1 MFDIIAVDISGRHK
15 VKDEYLMVCAAVAAS
30 VTADHIEK
38 VNQIALRSFR
48 SSSAPDILYVV
59 KMVEDT
65 VSELKFS
72 GTIVTEAGDFY
83 NKPQWL
89 IDNMFTHDFKYQESL
104 SERRCIEIA
113 HHVSL
118 SSRKL
123 LLKELGIQ

>member
-15 VKDEYLMVCAAVAAS
+15 VNNEYLMVCAAVAVS

-48 SSSAPDILYVV
+48 SRSAPDIQLVV
-59 KMVEDT
+59 KMVETT
-65 VSELKFS
+65 VSELKS
-72 GTIVTEAGDFY
+72 DGVIVTEAGDFY

-89 IDNMFTHDFKYQESL
+89 IDSMFTRDFKYQESI

-113 HHVSL
+113 HHASL

-123 LLKELGIQ
+123 LLKELDIQ

>member
-15 VKDEYLMVCAAVAAS
+15 INDEYLMVCAAVAAS

-38 VNQIALRSFR
+38 INQITLRSFR
-48 SSSAPDILYVV
+48 SKSAPDVQFVV
-59 KMVEDT
+59 KMVETT
-65 VSELKFS
+65 VSELKS
-72 GTIVTEAGDFY
+72 DGTIVTEAGDFY

-89 IDNMFTHDFKYQESL
+89 IDSMFTRDFKYQESL

-113 HHVSL
+113 HHASL

-123 LLKELGIQ
+123 LLKELDIQ

>member
-15 VKDEYLMVCAAVAAS
+15 VKDGYFMVCAAVSAS
-30 VTADHIEK
+30 VTADHVEK
-38 VNQIALRSFR
+38 VNQIAIRTFR
-48 SSSAPDILYVV
+48 SRSAPEVPDVV
-59 KMVEDT
+59 KMVEET

-72 GTIVTEAGDFY
+72 GTLVTEAGDFY

-89 IDNMFTHDFKYQESL
+89 IDSMFSHELKYQESL

-123 LLKELGIQ
+123 LLKELDIQ

>member
-15 VKDEYLMVCAAVAAS
+15 VNDEYLMVCAAVAAS

-38 VNQIALRSFR
+38 VNQITLRTFR
-48 SSSAPDILYVV
+48 SKSAPDIQSVV
-59 KMVEDT
+59 KMIETT
-65 VSELKFS
+65 VSELQFD

-89 IDNMFTHDFKYQESL
+89 IDSMFTRDFKYQESL

-113 HHVSL
+113 HHASL

-123 LLKELGIQ
+123 LLKELEIQ

>member
-15 VKDEYLMVCAAVAAS
+15 NGDEYLMVCAVVAAS
-30 VTADHIEK
+30 VTADHVEK
-38 VNQIALRSFR
+38 VNQIAIRSFR
-48 SSSAPDILYVV
+48 SRSAPDIPYVV
-59 KMVEDT
+59 KMIEDT
-65 VSELKFS
+65 VSELRFS
-72 GTIVTEAGDFY
+72 GTIVTEAGDMY

-89 IDNMFTHDFKYQESL
+89 IDSMFSDDFKYQESL

>member
-38 VNQIALRSFR
+38 VNQITIRSFR
-48 SSSAPDILYVV
+48 SRSPPDIPYVV
-59 KMVEDT
+59 KMIEET
-65 VSELKFS
+65 VSELKFK
-72 GTIVTEAGDFY
+72 GTIVTEAGDMY
-83 NKPQWL
+83 NKPQWV
-89 IDNMFTHDFKYQESL
+89 IDSMFSYDFKYQESL

-118 SSRKL
+118 GSRKL
-123 LLKELGIQ
+123 LLKELDIL

>member
-15 VKDEYLMVCAAVAAS
+15 VNDEYLMVCAAVAAS
-30 VTADHIEK
+30 VTADHVEK
-38 VNQIALRSFR
+38 VNQIAIRSFR
-48 SSSAPDILYVV
+48 SSSAPDVPDVV
-59 KMVEDT
+59 RMVEDT
-65 VSELKFS
+65 VSELKFK
-72 GTIVTEAGDFY
+72 GTIVTEAGDMY

-89 IDNMFTHDFKYQESL
+89 IDSMFEQDFKYQESL

-123 LLKELGIQ
+123 ILKELGI

>member
-15 VKDEYLMVCAAVAAS
+15 VNDEYLMVCAAVAAS

-38 VNQIALRSFR
+38 VNQIVLRSFR
-48 SSSAPDILYVV
+48 SKSAPDVPFVV
-59 KMVEDT
+59 KMVETT
-65 VSELKFS
+65 VSELQFG

-89 IDNMFTHDFKYQESL
+89 INSMFTQDIKYQESL

-113 HHVSL
+113 HHASL

>member
-15 VKDEYLMVCAAVAAS
+15 VNDEYLMVCAAVAAS

-38 VNQIALRSFR
+38 INQITLRTFR
-48 SSSAPDILYVV
+48 SKSAPDIQSVV
-59 KMVEDT
+59 KMIETT
-65 VSELKFS
+65 VSELQFN

-89 IDNMFTHDFKYQESL
+89 INSMFTRDFKYQESL
-104 SERRCIEIA
+104 SERRSIEIA
-113 HHVSL
+113 HHASL

-123 LLKELGIQ
+123 LLKELEIQ

>member
-1 MFDIIAVDISGRHK
+1 MFDIIAVDISGRHR
-15 VKDEYLMVCAAVAAS
+15 VNDEYLMVCAAVAAS
-30 VTADHIEK
+30 VTADHVEK
-38 VNQIALRSFR
+38 VNQIAIRSFKSR
-48 SSSAPDILYVV
+48 SAPDVQDVV
-59 KMVEDT
+59 RMVEDT
-65 VSELKFS
+65 VSELKFD

-89 IDNMFTHDFKYQESL
+89 IDSMFSHELKYQESL

>member
-15 VKDEYLMVCAAVAAS
+15 VNDEYLMVCAAVAAS

-38 VNQIALRSFR
+38 VDQINLRSFR
-48 SSSAPDILYVV
+48 SKSAPDVQFVV
-59 KMVEDT
+59 KMVETT
-65 VSELKFS
+65 VSELKS
-72 GTIVTEAGDFY
+72 CGTIVTEAGDFY

-89 IDNMFTHDFKYQESL
+89 IDSMFTRDFKYQESL

-113 HHVSL
+113 HHASL

-123 LLKELGIQ
+123 LLKELDIQ